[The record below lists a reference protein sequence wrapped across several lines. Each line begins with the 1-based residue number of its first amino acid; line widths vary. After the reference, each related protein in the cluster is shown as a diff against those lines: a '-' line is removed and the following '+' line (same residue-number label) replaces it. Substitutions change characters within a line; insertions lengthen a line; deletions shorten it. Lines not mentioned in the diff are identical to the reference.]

1 MPLKVDGAYNPQ
13 TAEQTNS
20 IAEGDPTSTPMIVAN
35 DIMLLA
41 IKSVPGRFR
50 TLTSDLNRGP
60 QSRKLHNLHSGSS
73 VVMYPCVGIMVMV
86 FRSR

>member
-1 MPLKVDGAYNPQ
+1 MPLKVDGTYNPQ

-20 IAEGDPTSTPMIVAN
+20 IAEGDPTSTPTIDAN

-41 IKSVPGRFR
+41 ITSISGRFR

-60 QSRKLHNLHSGSS
+60 QTRNIFTL
-73 VVMYPCVGIMVMV
+73 VPVG
-86 FRSR
+86 